1 MKFKKRIGRISYMS
15 DDILIDGINVEKLL
29 LAINYETIE
38 RLNDKLK
45 NNNLSV
51 AESKKIN
58 DDIIKNKNKILKRK
72 QLIYDHKKVLEKRIR
87 TDQNK

>member
-1 MKFKKRIGRISYMS
+1 MS
-15 DDILIDGINVEKLL
+15 DDILIDGVNVEKML
-29 LAINYETIE
+29 LAINYDTIE

-45 NNNLSV
+45 NFNLSV

-58 DDIIKNKNKILKRK
+58 DDIIENKNKILKRK
-72 QLIYDHKKVLEKRIR
+72 QLIYDYKKVSEKRIR

>member
-1 MKFKKRIGRISYMS
+1 M
-15 DDILIDGINVEKLL
+15 LL
-29 LAINYETIE
+29 TINYDTIE

-58 DDIIKNKNKILKRK
+58 HDIIKNKNKILK
-72 QLIYDHKKVLEKRIR
+72 
-87 TDQNK
+87 

>member
-1 MKFKKRIGRISYMS
+1 MS
-15 DDILIDGINVEKLL
+15 DDILIDGINVEKML
-29 LAINYETIE
+29 LAINYDTIE

-58 DDIIKNKNKILKRK
+58 DDIIENKNKILKRK
-72 QLIYDHKKVLEKRIR
+72 RLIYDYKKVEKK
-87 TDQNK
+87 N

>member
-1 MKFKKRIGRISYMS
+1 MS
-15 DDILIDGINVEKLL
+15 DDILIDGINIEKML
-29 LAINYETIE
+29 LAINYGTTE

-58 DDIIKNKNKILKRK
+58 NDIIENKR
-72 QLIYDHKKVLEKRIR
+72 
-87 TDQNK
+87 

>member
-1 MKFKKRIGRISYMS
+1 MS
-15 DDILIDGINVEKLL
+15 DDISINGINVEKMLL
-29 LAINYETIE
+29 EINYDTIK

-58 DDIIKNKNKILKRK
+58 NDIIENKNKISKRK
-72 QLIYDHKKVLEKRIR
+72 QLIYDYKVLEKRIR

>member
-1 MKFKKRIGRISYMS
+1 MS

-51 AESKKIN
+51 AE
-58 DDIIKNKNKILKRK
+58 
-72 QLIYDHKKVLEKRIR
+72 
-87 TDQNK
+87 

>member
-1 MKFKKRIGRISYMS
+1 MS
-15 DDILIDGINVEKLL
+15 DDILIDGINVEKML
-29 LAINYETIE
+29 LATNYNTIE

-58 DDIIKNKNKILKRK
+58 NDIIENKNKILKRK
-72 QLIYDHKKVLEKRIR
+72 QLIYDYKKVLEKK
-87 TDQNK
+87 N